1 MLHLQSIRELEDYFH
16 ERKRITLDAIG
27 REPSE
32 AVTDIYVKGF
42 LRQILEKIT
51 YMCPEIGSGYIA
63 AEPRDPRG
71 SPQYFTS
78 PNSHFFHNNRT
89 PNK

>member
-1 MLHLQSIRELEDYFH
+1 MLHLHSIRELEDYFH

-27 REPSE
+27 REPSD

-51 YMCPEIGSGYIA
+51 YMCPEITSGYIGG
-63 AEPRDPRG
+63 PPDPRN
-71 SPQYFTS
+71 SPMMS
-78 PNSHFFHNNRT
+78 PYNLPNNHN
-89 PNK
+89 